1 MEGARDET
9 NLRRS
14 DLSIHRIT
22 STLQQ
27 QNTEPPNCQTNWLR
41 YLDPNK
47 PIDWKAV
54 WQSIGTPFTNPK
66 DEHTWLIGI
75 LHRHLYVR
83 SKQSEE
89 NQTCRLCKRSKET
102 ISHITQDCTKIIA
115 VKSKISELLR
125 KMGLK
130 TSAIDGIRTWVF
142 GFDKEKQLLSQP
154 IRALTRIMWR
164 TIYIH
169 MTKQE
174 KEKRTFRV
182 KKVVQEIHRRFM
194 SRILAF
200 QKHKSD
206 FHVLRTNT
214 KLQSI
219 LPARAATAVLDLG
232 ILNCTTGRLDIHQE
246 IIDILKKSMFWR
258 DFNI

>member
-1 MEGARDET
+1 M
-9 NLRRS
+9 S
-14 DLSIHRIT
+14 
-22 STLQQ
+22 
-27 QNTEPPNCQTNWLR
+27 
-41 YLDPNK
+41 DPNN
-47 PIDWKAV
+47 PRKAKSAV
-54 WQSIGTPFTNPK
+54 
-66 DEHTWLIGI
+66 
-75 LHRHLYVR
+75 
-83 SKQSEE
+83 
-89 NQTCRLCKRSKET
+89 CRLCKRSKET

-154 IRALTRIMWR
+154 IRTLTRIMWR

-182 KKVVQEIHRRFM
+182 KKVVQEIHRRYM

-219 LPARAATAVLDLG
+219 LPARAAIAVLDLG

-246 IIDILKKSMFWR
+246 IIDILKKSMVWR